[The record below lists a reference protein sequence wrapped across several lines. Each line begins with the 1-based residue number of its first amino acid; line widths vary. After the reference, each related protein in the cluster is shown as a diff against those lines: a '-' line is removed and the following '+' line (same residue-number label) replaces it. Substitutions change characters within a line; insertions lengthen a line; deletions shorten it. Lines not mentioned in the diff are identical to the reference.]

1 MAMDPLRDE
10 SLVMRLM
17 DKVARVRIGEV
28 ALINFERLAAKLGVD
43 EEKLLQLYIRVKNAA
58 YRRRFIETPHSQ
70 RVILLPQCLRPR
82 DCPGERTDYGY
93 RCVRCGRCM
102 VQRVVDLAGRL
113 GYKGVY
119 ILSGGS
125 VVKRVLAEAK
135 PQACLGV
142 ACLNELVLGSLL
154 TEKMGVVAQ
163 GVKLTRDGC
172 VETAVD
178 WSAVMEYVKLFK
190 VGG

>member
-1 MAMDPLRDE
+1 
-10 SLVMRLM
+10 
-17 DKVARVRIGEV
+17 
-28 ALINFERLAAKLGVD
+28 
-43 EEKLLQLYIRVKNAA
+43 
-58 YRRRFIETPHSQ
+58 
-70 RVILLPQCLRPR
+70 
-82 DCPGERTDYGY
+82 
-93 RCVRCGRCM
+93 M